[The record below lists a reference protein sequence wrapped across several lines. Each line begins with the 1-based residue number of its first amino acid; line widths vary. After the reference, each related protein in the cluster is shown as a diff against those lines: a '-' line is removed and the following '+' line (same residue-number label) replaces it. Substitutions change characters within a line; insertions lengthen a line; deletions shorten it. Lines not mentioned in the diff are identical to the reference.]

1 MPTNLDQA
9 RSAIASEI
17 GPDVAEFTPTGE
29 KHFIAEAALLE
40 MAGSFLFTFFK
51 GVVTKASE
59 TAQNKAGEALGTAI
73 GDAAGD
79 LLNRLRHKAP
89 AVSDKDLQAEQAK
102 AAAAVK
108 SQGLSQAEIDA
119 IGVAVAVA
127 MKEVLSKRSDPEIT
141 ARVVDRV
148 KQEGLQAIA
157 PGA

>member
-9 RSAIASEI
+9 RSSIASEI

-29 KHFIAEAALLE
+29 KHFVAEAALLE
-40 MAGSFLFTFFK
+40 MAGTFLFSFFK
-51 GVVTKASE
+51 GVVKKATQ
-59 TAQNKAGEALGTAI
+59 TAEDKAGGALGTAI

-89 AVSDKDLQAEQAK
+89 PVSDKELQAEQAS

-108 SQGLSQAEIDA
+108 DNGLSQAQIDA
-119 IGVAVAVA
+119 IGVAVAAA
-127 MKEVLSKRSDPEIT
+127 MKQVLSKGSDPEIT

-148 KQEGLQAIA
+148 KQEGLQAIS
-157 PGA
+157 